1 MTHSLIYVN
10 LASVCVQEHFS
21 QMNDQLDVKVLR
33 AKEINKPH
41 VSKVSVNTILNNNS
55 RINNRVFFT
64 NGNGILATPVC
75 EMITHVLMQYY

>member
-1 MTHSLIYVN
+1 
-10 LASVCVQEHFS
+10 
-21 QMNDQLDVKVLR
+21 MNDQLDVKVSR

-55 RINNRVFFT
+55 RINNCFFFT

>member
-1 MTHSLIYVN
+1 
-10 LASVCVQEHFS
+10 
-21 QMNDQLDVKVLR
+21 MNDQLDVKVSR

-55 RINNRVFFT
+55 RINNCFFFT
-64 NGNGILATPVC
+64 NANGNGILATPVC

>member
-1 MTHSLIYVN
+1 
-10 LASVCVQEHFS
+10 
-21 QMNDQLDVKVLR
+21 MNDQLDVKVSR

-41 VSKVSVNTILNNNS
+41 VSKVSVNIILNNNS
-55 RINNRVFFT
+55 RINNCFFT

>member
-1 MTHSLIYVN
+1 M
-10 LASVCVQEHFS
+10 QENFS
-21 QMNDQLDVKVLR
+21 QMNDQLDVKVSR

-55 RINNRVFFT
+55 RINNCFFT
-64 NGNGILATPVC
+64 NAIFATPVC